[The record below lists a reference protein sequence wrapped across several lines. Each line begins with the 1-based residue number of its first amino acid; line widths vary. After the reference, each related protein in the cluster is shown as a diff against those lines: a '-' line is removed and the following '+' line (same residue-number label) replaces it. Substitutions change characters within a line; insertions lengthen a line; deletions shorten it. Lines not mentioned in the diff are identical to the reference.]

1 MSMLS
6 CADAAWRWHRPWH
19 RNAISAIAEC
29 ALIGAPAVPLI
40 GVTSVLGG
48 DGAIDSMFLVFKTGV
63 SSGPAQAGSIPVR
76 LRSDFVRLSFGD
88 RSGALPGLLAT
99 VDPASTSASGHP
111 RRGHGHGSCRP
122 SDLPASTTVAAPPV
136 LLCQRLPAPANPA
149 RRARS
154 EPRRRCHTYQGGCR
168 PSQSRTTEI
177 HGQQDILHTT
187 QPKAGK
193 KLQRQVDHGEET
205 IWRLHATRQTPA
217 PSRAAR

>member
-1 MSMLS
+1 MRLQARVLTHSVG
-6 CADAAWRWHRPWH
+6 P
-19 RNAISAIAEC
+19 
-29 ALIGAPAVPLI
+29 GAPWFVCL
-40 GVTSVLGG
+40 
-48 DGAIDSMFLVFKTGV
+48 
-63 SSGPAQAGSIPVR
+63 PVR
-76 LRSDFVRLSFGD
+76 LRSDFVRLSFDD

-99 VDPASTSASGHP
+99 VDPASTSVSGHHP

-122 SDLPASTTVAAPPV
+122 SDLPASTTVAALPV
-136 LLCQRLPAPANPA
+136 LLCQRLPAAANPA

-154 EPRRRCHTYQGGCR
+154 EPRRRCPTHQGGCR
-168 PSQSRTTEI
+168 PASPGPPKI

-193 KLQRQVDHGEET
+193 KLLRQVDHGEET